1 MLLEHPGHLRLGTA
15 LHSTANFDV
24 LELQPLRSF
33 REASSDEHNSEEI
46 VQIMHAASASQQE
59 PDQAGEEA
67 SCRILLLA
75 ARASE
80 NPNLHAKGKEQSAAN
95 GEGRNGASAHAN
107 GALHDESSEQSR
119 AQEPA
124 EAAEQVGS
132 EAEEVG
138 PVGVVDWEAVRQ
150 QERQRRS
157 MHASTR
163 DSSSSLIADEAGFPS
178 KVWPQRSWNGGGS
191 AAAAQYRAVQ
201 PAEDGSEGAR
211 DRGRQKEGP
220 VRSRG
225 RFLTQLAALP
235 WSQVRS
241 NNVSSWVVIGL
252 AVLAC
257 LFLQAMRKARKPI
270 QRRC

>member
-1 MLLEHPGHLRLGTA
+1 VLLEHPGHLRLGTA

-95 GEGRNGASAHAN
+95 GEGRKGASAHAN

-119 AQEPA
+119 AQEPI

-150 QERQRRS
+150 QERQRTPP
-157 MHASTR
+157 AVFLLTR
-163 DSSSSLIADEAGFPS
+163 LGFPARCGLRGPGM
-178 KVWPQRSWNGGGS
+178 V
-191 AAAAQYRAVQ
+191 AAAALPHSTGPRSRQRMARRVQ
-201 PAEDGSEGAR
+201 GIGADR
-211 DRGRQKEGP
+211 KRGR
-220 VRSRG
+220 
-225 RFLTQLAALP
+225 
-235 WSQVRS
+235 
-241 NNVSSWVVIGL
+241 
-252 AVLAC
+252 
-257 LFLQAMRKARKPI
+257 
-270 QRRC
+270 